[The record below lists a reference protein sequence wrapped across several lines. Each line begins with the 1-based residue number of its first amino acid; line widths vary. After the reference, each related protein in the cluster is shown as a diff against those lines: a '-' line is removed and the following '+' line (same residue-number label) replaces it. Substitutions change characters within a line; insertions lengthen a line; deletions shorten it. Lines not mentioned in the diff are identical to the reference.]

1 MVPSLTVSASSR
13 SLCWIGACTD
23 LGQSVTEQLD
33 GFCLGDAIALGY
45 VEELQETVL
54 VEQLI
59 FVPQRRR
66 CS

>member
-13 SLCWIGACTD
+13 SLCWIGACTG

-33 GFCLGDAIALGY
+33 GFGLGDAIALGY

-59 FVPQRRR
+59 YVPQRRR